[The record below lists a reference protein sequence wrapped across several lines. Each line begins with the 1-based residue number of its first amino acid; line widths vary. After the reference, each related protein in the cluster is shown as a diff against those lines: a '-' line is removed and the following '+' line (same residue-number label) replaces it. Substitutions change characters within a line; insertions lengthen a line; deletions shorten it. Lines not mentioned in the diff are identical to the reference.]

1 METKFTAELV
11 TGTDEQ
17 NKVLYDLLLKRTFKI
32 SHYFMPSF
40 DEHVKFILENPYRS
54 WFLLKDKDMYLGS
67 FYIHNDNSIGIN
79 LITYEEEIVTWCLEF
94 INKEFEPLSPIKSV
108 IPPFF
113 YLNVSPETTQM
124 ISLLKREG
132 HEQIQLSFRV

>member
-1 METKFTAELV
+1 MAAKLTTELI
-11 TGTDEQ
+11 TGKDEQ
-17 NKVLYDLLLKRTFKI
+17 NKILYDLLLRRTFRI
-32 SHYFMPSF
+32 SHQLMPNF
-40 DEHVKFILENPYRS
+40 DDHVNFILEHPYRS

-113 YLNVSPETTQM
+113 YLNVSPENTEM

>member
-113 YLNVSPETTQM
+113 YLNVSPENTEM

>member
-1 METKFTAELV
+1 MAAKLTTELI
-11 TGTDEQ
+11 TGKDEQ
-17 NKVLYDLLLKRTFKI
+17 NKILYELLLRRTFRI
-32 SHYFMPSF
+32 SHQLMPNF
-40 DEHVKFILENPYRS
+40 DDHVNFILEHPYRS

-113 YLNVSPETTQM
+113 YLNVSPENTEM

-132 HEQIQLSFRV
+132 YEQIQLSFRV